1 MNKIIPA
8 LIMIVLIAPGLAV
21 MATAGSSSNQLTQ
34 PQVERFPGST
44 ESNSTLQLFSSVPD
58 IAFPYLKGLSG
69 GMITATTS
77 YGFMEEITFPSND
90 GSAIAKD

>member
-34 PQVERFPGST
+34 PQVDIFPTPGIRKYAAMGPKDIEICEWIARETINRTKCEIDEPVTT
-44 ESNSTLQLFSSVPD
+44 EN
-58 IAFPYLKGLSG
+58 
-69 GMITATTS
+69 
-77 YGFMEEITFPSND
+77 GF
-90 GSAIAKD
+90 